1 VVAFAAIGGG
11 LALLLGWGRLGADV
25 GAVLTLGVG
34 AAAGALAAADTGP
47 GRVRAAAILAVPAI
61 AIGLL
66 AALDLAT
73 GGDSHFTRTVL
84 RAGGLREL
92 GEVAQRR
99 FELSYT
105 SLGRG
110 AVGPLV
116 VVALAALAAGVLWRE
131 RLLAPV
137 AHARGLVAGIWAAF
151 AAVLAGALTNDS
163 GPIILL
169 IGTTYLALAV
179 GFAAAAPKVPA
190 GPESPAA
197 RGPDL

>member
-1 VVAFAAIGGG
+1 M
-11 LALLLGWGRLGADV
+11 
-25 GAVLTLGVG
+25 AV
-34 AAAGALAAADTGP
+34 
-47 GRVRAAAILAVPAI
+47 LAVPALAI
-61 AIGLL
+61 ALL

-73 GGDSHFTRTVL
+73 GGDSHFTRSVL

-110 AVGPLV
+110 LIGPLV
-116 VVALAALAAGVLWRE
+116 VLAALALVAGVRWRN
-131 RLLAPV
+131 RLLEPV
-137 AHARGLVAGIWAAF
+137 AGAPGLVAGIWAGL
-151 AAVLAGALTNDS
+151 AAVVTGALTNDS

-179 GFAAAAPKVPA
+179 GFVAAVPKRLA
-190 GPESPAA
+190 GLPSEGSTES
-197 RGPDL
+197 